1 MAVLQRDS
9 AFKDSPSNGL
19 HELIEVHGDRLLRSA
34 YLMCDDRTEAQDLVQ
49 ETLLQAFK
57 SAHRFR
63 GDSEVY
69 TWLHGILRNLCHRHF
84 RKQKRLVFGEKS
96 FPQEVLQP
104 DPANELDQNFYASR
118 LVQALQELSQEHR
131 EVIVLRYYEN
141 LKIPEIAAQIGVS
154 EGTVKSRLHHAVRR
168 LKQLLPDEMNLFGS
182 SGTDNKGTS

>member
-84 RKQKRLVFGEKS
+84 RKQKRLVFGEEP

-118 LVQALQELSQEHR
+118 LVQALQKLSQEHR